1 MSRIPYASAI
11 GSIMYSMLCTRPDV
25 SFSFSIASRF
35 QANYGEEHWIA
46 VKNIL
51 KYLRRTKD
59 MFLIYGDSELKVSGY
74 TDASFQ
80 TDKDDY
86 KSQSGYIFLQNGGAI
101 SWKSS
106 KQSTIADNTIEAE
119 YIAVSQAA
127 KEAVWMRKFIAE
139 LEVVPSIS
147 DPIIVYCDNNG
158 AIAQAKEPRSHQ

>member
-1 MSRIPYASAI
+1 MYA
-11 GSIMYSMLCTRPDV
+11 MLCTHPDV
-25 SFSFSIASRF
+25 SYSLSIASRF

-80 TDKDDY
+80 TDKYDY
-86 KSQSGYIFLQNGGAI
+86 KSQSRFIFLPIGGAV

-106 KQSTIADNTIEAE
+106 KQSTIVDSTTEAK
-119 YIAVSQAA
+119 YIAAFKAA
-127 KEAVWMRKFIAE
+127 KESGWMHKFIGE
-139 LEVVPSIS
+139 HKVVPSIAE
-147 DPIIVYCDNNG
+147 PISICCDNNR
-158 AIAQAKEPRSHQ
+158 AIA

>member
-1 MSRIPYASAI
+1 MIHGKHLSMSMCPKTQEDRDNMSQIPYAYAI

-25 SFSFSIASRF
+25 SYSLSIASRF
-35 QANYGEEHWIA
+35 QANYGEEHWTA

-86 KSQSGYIFLQNGGAI
+86 KSQSGFIFLLNGGA
-101 SWKSS
+101 
-106 KQSTIADNTIEAE
+106 
-119 YIAVSQAA
+119 VS
-127 KEAVWMRKFIAE
+127 
-139 LEVVPSIS
+139 
-147 DPIIVYCDNNG
+147 
-158 AIAQAKEPRSHQ
+158 

>member
-25 SFSFSIASRF
+25 SFSMSIASRF
-35 QANYGEEHWIA
+35 QENYGEEHWTT

-59 MFLIYGDSELKVSGY
+59 MFLIYGDSELKVNGY

-86 KSQSGYIFLQNGGAI
+86 KSQSGYIFLLNGGAV

-106 KQSTIADNTIEAE
+106 KQYMNADSTIEAE
-119 YIAVSQAA
+119 YITTSEAA
-127 KEAVWMRKFIAE
+127 KEAVCF
-139 LEVVPSIS
+139 VSS
-147 DPIIVYCDNNG
+147 
-158 AIAQAKEPRSHQ
+158 